1 MTSEKETLEKLHTL
15 LHEVRRL
22 KDYKPTAFEQKI
34 SITLMSHYIST
45 CEECKAVDITSR
57 IEKVKNPDAGFLGM
71 FK

>member
-1 MTSEKETLEKLHTL
+1 MTTEKETLDKLHNL

-22 KDYKPTAFEQKI
+22 KDYKPTSFESKV
-34 SITLMSHYIST
+34 SIVLMSHFISS
-45 CEECKAVDITSR
+45 CEECKAVDVLSR